1 MGLLDSIGVW
11 WARLSGRELAAVE
24 AVPVGRANDG
34 LAAMPYGPVGANDR
48 DYADMQSQYTDALD
62 AWRKNPQARRII
74 DITTDH
80 VLGDGLRPVASG
92 QLGRF
97 LDQFWRHR
105 QNRMDMRLPA
115 IVDELAAPATCSLP
129 VSQPAGRHVLRS
141 AHPQKPD
148 HQNRSG

>member
-1 MGLLDSIGVW
+1 MGLLDSIGLW

-24 AVPVGRANDG
+24 AVPIGRANDG

-80 VLGDGLRPVASG
+80 VLATACG
-92 QLGRF
+92 
-97 LDQFWRHR
+97 
-105 QNRMDMRLPA
+105 RLPLGSWA
-115 IVDELAAPATCSLP
+115 GSLTCFGDI
-129 VSQPAGRHVLRS
+129 GRTAWICGCRPL
-141 AHPQKPD
+141 
-148 HQNRSG
+148 